1 MAQEQ
6 GDSEDE
12 DGDKADDE
20 EDVMKKMR

>member
-6 GDSEDE
+6 GDSE

>member
-1 MAQEQ
+1 MDQEQ
-6 GDSEDE
+6 GDSE

>member
-1 MAQEQ
+1 MAKGQ
-6 GDSEDE
+6 GDSE